1 MILIFFMAP
10 FGLSFYSSFKQSLA
24 LPVLRK
30 KISFPLLSREHQ
42 SAQRPPEKL
51 LPGILGALQV

>member
-1 MILIFFMAP
+1 MAP